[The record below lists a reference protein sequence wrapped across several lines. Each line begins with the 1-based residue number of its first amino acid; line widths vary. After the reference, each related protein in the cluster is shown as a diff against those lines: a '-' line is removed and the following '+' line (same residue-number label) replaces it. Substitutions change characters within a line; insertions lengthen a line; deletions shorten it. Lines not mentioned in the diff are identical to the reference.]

1 MIKKKIQLSPGDRVF
16 ITINYLF
23 LSLFFIIVLYPL
35 IYILSSSFSST
46 DAVISGRVW
55 LLPVEPT
62 LLGYKAVFK
71 NPQVM
76 TGYANSGFYTIF
88 GTMIN
93 VVMTV
98 LAAYPLSRK
107 DFYGRGMI
115 MMLFTFTML
124 FSGGLIPTYLLTKNL
139 GMIDTRWALLIPN
152 AMAVLYVIIARTYF
166 QTTIPDELYEAA
178 ELDGSSDIRFIVSI
192 VLPLSS
198 PILAVM
204 ALFYSVEHWNSYFD
218 ALIYLKTA
226 GLYPLQ
232 IILRNIL
239 IQNEIQMNMMADID
253 AMMKFQGMADLLK
266 YSLIVVASIPVL
278 IIYPFVQK
286 YFVKGIMIG
295 SLKG

>member
-1 MIKKKIQLSPGDRVF
+1 MIKKKIQLSPGDLVF
-16 ITINYLF
+16 ITINYLI

-204 ALFYSVEHWNSYFD
+204 VLFYAVEHWNSYFD

>member
-204 ALFYSVEHWNSYFD
+204 VLFYAVEHWNSYFD

-253 AMMKFQGMADLLK
+253 AMMKLQGMSDLLK

>member
-204 ALFYSVEHWNSYFD
+204 VLFYAVEHWNSYFD